1 MWNRRFTVFAFAVS
15 LGTASAWAADK
26 VAERGHSS
34 PLIQYASW
42 FSGDIGEQ
50 INAAYVALPP
60 AGGAIV
66 VDESGSFATPIA
78 FETPGKPVLLSG
90 IPGDVVNLTFTGT
103 GTAITFDYGMGHRM
117 GHGMR
122 DLTLTGPG
130 NGTAT
135 TGVLFGGTNGAEGI
149 EFRDFK
155 IQSFGVN
162 LQMGSHTWLAN
173 FDHGM
178 VRDGG
183 INVLLP
189 SGLVEA
195 GEQIAFHHVTF
206 ADAPAPHTNSVWVQ
220 GGGQEVAFT
229 DCSFDQA
236 QLRLGNGAVSA
247 AQVVVQGT
255 HFENPNWSFTGS
267 VPYDYIVLDD
277 NPGNLLR
284 LTDSYLLQDAPS
296 GGPLRF
302 LMLNGGHLVLCGIG
316 MYTPAGSPLRNF
328 AVLANGATVQSWGFN
343 DLSGNI
349 SGTQF
354 QTAPGS

>member
-1 MWNRRFTVFAFAVS
+1 MRDYRAATCVCAT
-15 LGTASAWAADK
+15 LLLTASAWGADFPNGRR
-26 VAERGHSS
+26 VS
-34 PLIQYASW
+34 PSVRYASD
-42 FSGDIGEQ
+42 FPGVDMGARID
-50 INAAYVALPP
+50 AAYASLPP
-60 AGGAIV
+60 GGGAVIV
-66 VDESGSFATPIA
+66 EEGGSFSTPIL
-78 FETPGKPVLLSG
+78 FNTPGKPVLLSG
-90 IPGDVVNLTFTGT
+90 LPGDVITLTWTGA
-103 GTAITFDYGMGHRM
+103 GTAMTFDYATGHRM

-135 TGVLFGGTNGAEGI
+135 VGVVFGGVNGAEGI

-162 LQMGSHTWLAN
+162 LEMGSHTWLAN
-173 FDHGM
+173 FDQGM

-206 ADAPAPHTNSVWVQ
+206 ADAPPPYASSVWVQ
-220 GGGQEVAFT
+220 GGGQEIVFT

-236 QLRLGNGAVSA
+236 QLRIGNGSVSA

-255 HFENPNWSFTGS
+255 HFENPNWAMTGS
-267 VPYDYIVLDD
+267 VPYDYIEVDD
-277 NPGNLLR
+277 HPGNLLR

-302 LMLNGGHLVLCGIG
+302 LMLNGGRVVLCGVG
-316 MYTPAGSPLRNF
+316 MYTPAGSPLHNF
-328 AVLANGATVQSWGFN
+328 AVLKNGATAQSWGFN

-349 SGTQF
+349 SGT
-354 QTAPGS
+354 PIESY